1 MGLLVK
7 KLGAGAIT
15 IALVGCGGGSESD
28 AKISSPESKVS
39 AKNLSGVV
47 MDGYLK
53 NANVCLDKNNNAL
66 CDSAD
71 GAIVL
76 TDENGHYEL
85 PVEGDV
91 SSYNLLVEALS
102 GVTED
107 MDNPGQVLLSDFTL
121 EAPAT
126 RPEIV
131 SPLTSMVSS
140 MAQTTG
146 VSFDEAAK
154 SLASDLN
161 VSEQTITSDYV
172 GSSNSESQ
180 QIHMLA
186 RGITKVLQSAQESS
200 VSGGVTEEHARKGSM
215 QRLANLDVAAL
226 KQRTDNLS
234 HGAKNTDQ
242 ALAQIAGDYKND
254 LKITPDDIKG
264 DKVLS
269 RPKAPKNPAVNDAAD
284 TFDWTWVKPFNA
296 ISDYEL
302 SLDGGVNWQSA
313 TQKPSNVGSG
323 PIPQGSVQVRVAA
336 KPERSIAAGLVLVS
350 DKAYTDTL
358 VAPAPTALNLNDA
371 KNELDWTW
379 ATGFVAFLDYEYSV
393 DSGNNWK
400 PVTAKPQYVGDIAL
414 AAGEL
419 KLRVKADGGQ
429 GRPAGLIAKSTQPLT
444 LTPPKPTAP
453 VVLRADDAT
462 DILEITLV
470 QGFPSLSDY
479 EINLGSGWN
488 ELTTNPVQ
496 IGNVDIASDTIQ
508 VRVKANATNG
518 RPAGSALVV
527 AQSFTQVTNKPSS
540 PTLPVVD
547 NANNQ
552 FGWTNVPGF
561 ADVSDYELSIDGGK
575 SFSDVSNNPQDLSD
589 SNFAI
594 GDVCVRVKQAAS
606 NAEGSLLCNDKPYSV
621 TPAKPA
627 APTNGL
633 VDDAQ
638 NTFDWTWVSGFET
651 IQDYEVR
658 IEAGDWQPVQTKP
671 VQLEDRAYAIGTI
684 EVRVKNNPVD
694 GRDAGEVLS
703 NTDELTKQPDAPVAP
718 TSLVVDDT
726 VNTLDWMNVAG
737 FTAVADYEWSAN
749 GGSTWTQA
757 VAKPIV
763 VGDIAK
769 LAGEVQIRV
778 RANGQNGRLAGAAAL
793 TAQAY
798 TQTPTLPA
806 PSNGAIKVA
815 NNGAV
820 PNMINWD
827 YVNSGENYDR
837 AEYYEF
843 TVDKGATWQPV
854 TQNPQFVGPKAY
866 NKSDVGVRIKQNA
879 IAGKEN
885 SAGAILWATAL
896 TGEFGAFEYVPM
908 ETWNQSSGFSLYHGW
923 NSYDTKCIAQY
934 DSNGEGEPTFWAVTS
949 VSRSGDV
956 FTRVSELTTCG
967 INYWQLPKAA
977 EALTL
982 TTRSRDTLPS
992 YARSYLISDYS
1003 IVWLDEAGT
1012 AVAYKNGVKDA
1023 SPYSSKYAFAKWQL
1037 ASGAELVADVDS
1049 KLSTLDGFLSQQST
1063 ELTQATS
1070 FLTTWLATNQAKQK
1084 SYTTLSSEANVKL
1097 NALNGLT
1104 ASWEAQ
1110 KAHQQALVSKLT
1122 FEAKMAQ
1129 SRTDSESVAF
1139 IVKVAEFE
1147 NKLEQ
1152 LSKNNVALA
1161 GVIEAT
1167 AFAEKLA
1174 NIQSH
1179 SDSMTS
1185 AQATLLAASSGS
1197 AMHQATLAFYAVL
1210 FDIENDYST
1219 TDALKA
1225 ALNNALNGIDSQFVA
1240 LISAMTDLV
1249 TELDSTIAVHNIDT
1263 LHTTA
1268 EDGLNRAHSAGF
1280 VVTQAD
1286 ALIDGQFAKLDSL
1299 GRYLPKATSYQQ
1311 GWRCV
1316 LDTNVSGTKRVW
1328 TLLRSGLPGS
1338 KDEVVY
1344 DAAGADLPSVVGV
1357 GGVIE
1362 TANNANLCGF
1372 NDWKVPHPKL
1382 IKSLETATVAGLN
1395 GASKTVDVNVFPNH
1409 KGLVPE
1415 YDKSYYNGGTR
1426 FYYWTSAASSSSRQ
1440 YAYAFANTSERPSL
1454 SGFDLD
1460 GDSYDQYVT
1469 IARLMR
1475 EDSVAWDY
1483 IAGDG
1488 SIVADRASAQ
1498 CAKHPTTG
1506 EIWQIFQNATPSERY
1521 KTFNNIQAELANY
1534 QGGVCGKSNWG
1545 LPSVDDMRSLIPTD
1559 VAVFPYATPTSSDSY
1574 EHDYYVTN
1582 GTTESSLEYIEIEL
1596 GESSTR
1602 YYNSTSP
1609 SKFLYRFVAK

>member
-39 AKNLSGVV
+39 AKSLSGVV

-53 NANVCLDKNNNAL
+53 NANVCLDKNSNSV

-76 TDENGHYEL
+76 TDESGHYEL
-85 PVEGDV
+85 PFEGDV

-126 RPEIV
+126 RPEII

-140 MAQTTG
+140 IAQTTG
-146 VSFDEAAK
+146 VSFDDVAK

-172 GSSNSESQ
+172 GSSNNESQ

-269 RPKAPKNPAVNDAAD
+269 RPNAPKNPAVNDAAD
-284 TFDWTWVKPFNA
+284 TFDWHWAKPFNA
-296 ISDYEL
+296 ISDYEF
-302 SLDGGVNWQSA
+302 SLDGGMNWQSV
-313 TQKPSNVGSG
+313 TQKPINVGSG
-323 PIPQGSVQVRVAA
+323 AIPQGNVQVRVAA
-336 KPERSIAAGLVLVS
+336 KPERSIATGSVLVS

-371 KNELDWTW
+371 NNELDWTW
-379 ATGFVAFLDYEYSV
+379 ATGFSSFQDYEYSV
-393 DSGNNWK
+393 DSGNHWK
-400 PVTAKPQYVGDIAL
+400 PVTVKPQYVGDIAV

-419 KLRVKADGGQ
+419 KLRVKADGAQ
-429 GRPAGLIAKSTQPLT
+429 GRPAGLMAKSTQPLT
-444 LTPPKPTAP
+444 VTPPKPTAP

-470 QGFPSLSDY
+470 QGFPNLSDY

-488 ELTTNPVQ
+488 ELATNPVQ
-496 IGNVDIASDTIQ
+496 IGNVDIASNTIQ

-527 AQSFTQVTNKPSS
+527 TQPFTRATNKPSS

-552 FGWTNVPGF
+552 FGWTNVSGF
-561 ADVSDYELSIDGGK
+561 ADVSDYELSTDGGK
-575 SFSDVSNNPQDLSD
+575 SFSDVSNNPHDLSD
-589 SNFAI
+589 SNFSI
-594 GDVCVRVKQAAS
+594 GDVCVRVKQTAS
-606 NAEGSLLCNDKPYSV
+606 NATGSLLCNDKPYSV
-621 TPAKPA
+621 TPVKPP
-627 APTNGL
+627 APNHGV
-633 VDDAQ
+633 VDDAL
-638 NTFDWTWVSGFET
+638 NTFDWNWVSGFET

-658 IEAGDWQPVQTKP
+658 IEAGEWQPVQAKP

-684 EVRVKNNPVD
+684 EVRVKHNPVD

-726 VNTLDWMNVAG
+726 ANTLDWVNVAG

-749 GGSTWTQA
+749 SGSTWTQA

-769 LAGEVQIRV
+769 RAGEVQIRV

-815 NNGAV
+815 NNGVV
-820 PNMINWD
+820 PNMISWD
-827 YVNSGENYDR
+827 YVNSGEYYDR

-843 TVDKGATWQPV
+843 TVDKGTTWHAV
-854 TQNPQFVGPKAY
+854 TNNPQFVGPKAY
-866 NKSDVGVRIKQNA
+866 DKSDVGIRVKQNA

-885 SAGAILWATAL
+885 GVGSILWASAL
-896 TGEFGAFEYVPM
+896 TGQFGAFEYVPM

-923 NSYDTKCIAQY
+923 NGYDTKCIAQY
-934 DSNGEGEPTFWAVTS
+934 NSNGEGEPTFWAVTS
-949 VSRSGDV
+949 VSRSEDV

-967 INYWQLPKAA
+967 INHWQLPKAA

-982 TTRSRDTLPS
+982 TTRSIDTLPS
-992 YARSYLISDYS
+992 YAKYYLISNDS
-1003 IVWLDEAGT
+1003 IAWLDEAGT
-1012 AVAYKNGVKDA
+1012 AIAYINGVKTDA
-1023 SPYSSKYAFAKWQL
+1023 PSYSNVVVKWQL
-1037 ASGAELVADVDS
+1037 ASGTELVADINS
-1049 KLSTLDGFLSQQST
+1049 KLPTLDSFLYQQST

-1084 SYTTLSSEANVKL
+1084 SYTALSSEANVKL
-1097 NALNGLT
+1097 SALNGLT

-1110 KAHQQALVSKLT
+1110 KAQQQELVSKLA
-1122 FEAKMAQ
+1122 FEAKIAQ
-1129 SRTDSESVAF
+1129 SRTDSESAAF

-1147 NKLEQ
+1147 NKFEQ
-1152 LSKNNVALA
+1152 LSKNNVALVGA
-1161 GVIEAT
+1161 IEAT
-1167 AFAEKLA
+1167 EFAEKLA

-1179 SDSMTS
+1179 SQSMTS
-1185 AQATLLAASSGS
+1185 AQATLLAANSGS
-1197 AMHQATLAFYAVL
+1197 AIHQATLAFYAAL
-1210 FDIENDYST
+1210 FDIESDYDT

-1225 ALNNALNGIDSQFVA
+1225 ALNNALNGIDNQFVA

-1249 TELDSTIAVHNIDT
+1249 TELDSTIAVHNADT

-1280 VVTQAD
+1280 VVAQSD

-1316 LDTNVSGTKRVW
+1316 LDTNVLGTKRVW
-1328 TLLRSGLPGS
+1328 TLLSSGLPGS

-1344 DAAGADLPSVVGV
+1344 NAAGADLPSVVGA
-1357 GGVIE
+1357 GGVLE
-1362 TANNANLCGF
+1362 TANNDNLCGF
-1372 NDWKVPHPKL
+1372 NDWKMPHPNQ

-1395 GASKTVDVNVFPNH
+1395 SASKTIDVNVFPNH

-1415 YDKSYYNGGTR
+1415 YDKSYYSGGTR
-1426 FYYWTSAASSSSRQ
+1426 FYYWTSAASSSSKQ
-1440 YAYAFANTSERPSL
+1440 YAYVFANTSERPGL
-1454 SGFDLD
+1454 RAFDLD

-1469 IARLMR
+1469 MARLMR
-1475 EDSVAWDY
+1475 EDSAAWDY
-1483 IAGDG
+1483 IASDG

-1506 EIWQIFQNATPSERY
+1506 EVWQLFHNATPSERY
-1521 KTFNNIQAELANY
+1521 KTFNNIQTELANY
-1534 QGGVCGKSNWG
+1534 QGGMCGKSNWG
-1545 LPSVDDMRSLIPTD
+1545 LPSVDDVRSLIPTD
-1559 VAVFPYATPTSSDSY
+1559 AAVFPYAAPTSSDYSDY
-1574 EHDYYVTN
+1574 DYYVTN
-1582 GTTESSLEYIEIEL
+1582 GTTGTSLEYVEIEL
-1596 GESSTR
+1596 GESNTR
-1602 YYNSTSP
+1602 YNGSTSQ